1 MTNPTPEEKCSHE
14 WKQSDRAV
22 VFTYC
27 LKCGVV
33 SSKPSD
39 RNPCSPS
46 PEAKN
51 MNKCLCGHLHHHSL
65 PCPIHWNPSPEARVD
80 WEKEKETLDLIL
92 KQYSFDGMITRIN
105 FKNQMMGLIQAAF
118 EKGREER

>member
-1 MTNPTPEEKCSHE
+1 
-14 WKQSDRAV
+14 
-22 VFTYC
+22 
-27 LKCGVV
+27 
-33 SSKPSD
+33 
-39 RNPCSPS
+39 
-46 PEAKN
+46 
-51 MNKCLCGHLHHHSL
+51 L